1 MSKQRIPQTPQ
12 SPEGYSAS
20 TPPSKPVSV
29 VQLLIETWGPDT
41 MRRLCEV
48 CETFGVTGVIAP
60 PITYKSGPQPYA
72 GWKVREFSGR
82 LSRPRR

>member
-48 CETFGVTGVIAP
+48 CETFGVTRDTVAAEAVGDLRA
-60 PITYKSGPQPYA
+60 A
-72 GWKVREFSGR
+72 L
-82 LSRPRR
+82 LSRTCGTRADRRP